1 MRTTLVAFSFLAVA
15 CSKSSSE
22 QKAGSAAQPALGPSA
37 AATTG
42 SSGSASPSTASE
54 PAEAAAV
61 VGPTRTVS
69 GSLELSGLITGK
81 FEWIKKD
88 QTAPISCAW
97 DPGKE
102 IGALRVDLSDGAGK
116 LIKIALDVPPSEAGM
131 SKLEVKSKDLPA
143 ALSTPAGFTLNGDE
157 AGQYQVKFDTK
168 FSDSDHKDAK
178 PTLTIKG
185 TLDVTC
191 ASKK

>member
-1 MRTTLVAFSFLAVA
+1 MRTSLIAFSLLAVA
-15 CSKSSSE
+15 CSKSSTE
-22 QKAGSAAQPALGPSA
+22 QKAQPGPGSAAAV
-37 AATTG
+37 TTG
-42 SSGSASPSTASE
+42 SGSSASPGSATE

-61 VGPTRTVS
+61 VGPTRAVS
-69 GSLELSGLITGK
+69 GSLELTGAITGK

-97 DPGKE
+97 DPAKE

-131 SKLEVKSKDLPA
+131 SSLEVKSKDLPA
-143 ALSTPAGFTLNGDE
+143 PLSTPAGFTLSGDE
-157 AGQYQVKFDTK
+157 AGAYQVKFDTK
-168 FSDSDHKDAK
+168 FSESDEKGAK

-191 ASKK
+191 ATKK